1 MSVQDAYNKV
11 FSNFQ
16 KMRDYLAPVL
26 KNSKF
31 KETGCITPEEFVAA
45 GDFLVYK
52 CPTWSWEGGLE
63 EKTKDYLPADK
74 QFLVTRNGKYIKWH
88 IYLIFIVYSSMSS
101 SCSPDGIHRGR
112 LRDTSSR

>member
-31 KETGCITPEEFVAA
+31 KETGCITPEEV
-45 GDFLVYK
+45 K
-52 CPTWSWEGGLE
+52 KRT
-63 EKTKDYLPADK
+63 
-74 QFLVTRNGKYIKWH
+74 H
-88 IYLIFIVYSSMSS
+88 MSQIQNS
-101 SCSPDGIHRGR
+101 
-112 LRDTSSR
+112 